1 MKALTIFFLVLCA
14 QLTFAQAEIIE
25 KSFPYNGQKLDLDLN
40 FGSDVIIKAWDKNEI
55 SVKITYEINE
65 GKDNSLMDWKIDD
78 NSNKLNVDIEVN
90 TKKLEKMDNCC
101 CSKKGNIYWNSDR
114 KSNNVCVDIKVEIF
128 MPSKAD
134 MKIKTVVA
142 DVAVEGIV
150 GDLNLET
157 VTGEINLLWPQD
169 SGAEVDI
176 STTTGAIYTN
186 ADLVTLKKGGLPQ
199 ISSHSIEG
207 TYKNGG
213 YDLRLKTVTSDIYF
227 RKTER

>member
-1 MKALTIFFLVLCA
+1 MKALFVFFLGLCA

-25 KSFPYNGQKLDLDLN
+25 KSFPFNGQKLDLDLN

-65 GKDNSLMDWKIDD
+65 GKDNALMNWAIDD
-78 NSNKLNVDIEVN
+78 KTDRLNVDIEIN
-90 TKKLEKMDNCC
+90 TKKLEKMGNCC
-101 CSKKGNIYWNSDR
+101 CSKKGNTYWSSDR
-114 KSNNVCVDIKVEIF
+114 NGNSVCADIKVEIF

-134 MKIKTVVA
+134 MKIKTIIA
-142 DVAVEGIV
+142 DVNVEGIV
-150 GDLNLET
+150 GDFDLET
-157 VTGEINLLWPQD
+157 VTGKINLLWPED

-186 ADLVTLKKGGLPQ
+186 ADLITRKKGDLPK
-199 ISSHSIEG
+199 ISSHNIEAA
-207 TYKNGG
+207 YKNGG